1 MTSRDVL
8 IIVAV
13 SQSVTLAGLLV
24 AIAVNRWIRQRR
36 RARVVPRRVVLDQAM
51 NGWALGEIGPD
62 LVARALEDLPTADA
76 VEALVGWAGRLRG
89 ERWRALAE
97 ALDQQPWTARL
108 RAAVRARPWWRR
120 LQAARFL
127 SVAATPAD
135 AELVAR
141 LLGDAQPAVHIAAGA
156 ALERIAT
163 PHLVRIVI
171 GRMPEMAAPVQAH
184 YASVL
189 RTTHGIVVPLL
200 IERLGQV
207 YDPGLPRIVEFAGR
221 FGDAGLREAVT
232 ALAGHANQE
241 VRVQVARALG
251 DFPHAASVAALRT
264 LTTDSAWEVR
274 AQAVRALGRI
284 ADQVTLPDL
293 VARLGDSV
301 WWVRLRA
308 ALALTRLGAG
318 GRDALLTAEVGAQPD
333 ARFVA
338 RLILGL
344 TPQALTEFAA

>member
-1 MTSRDVL
+1 
-8 IIVAV
+8 
-13 SQSVTLAGLLV
+13 
-24 AIAVNRWIRQRR
+24 
-36 RARVVPRRVVLDQAM
+36 
-51 NGWALGEIGPD
+51 
-62 LVARALEDLPTADA
+62 
-76 VEALVGWAGRLRG
+76 
-89 ERWRALAE
+89 
-97 ALDQQPWTARL
+97 
-108 RAAVRARPWWRR
+108 
-120 LQAARFL
+120 
-127 SVAATPAD
+127 
-135 AELVAR
+135 
-141 LLGDAQPAVHIAAGA
+141 
-156 ALERIAT
+156 
-163 PHLVRIVI
+163 
-171 GRMPEMAAPVQAH
+171 MPEMAAPVQAH

-189 RTTHGIVVPLL
+189 RSAHGVVVPLL
-200 IERLGQV
+200 VERLGQV

-221 FGDAGLREAVT
+221 LGDAGLREAVT
-232 ALAGHANQE
+232 ALAGHSNPE

-251 DFPHAASVAALRT
+251 DFPHTASVAALRT

-284 ADQVTLPDL
+284 ADPVTLPDL

-318 GRDALLTAEVGAQPD
+318 GRDALLTAEIGPQPD